1 MSERVRLPNVSELPG
16 MGADPLDAA
25 RRVDL
30 SPQPPLG
37 GARGLSKDEVIDGLR
52 ERAAGLR
59 ERAAENDSAL
69 ASIREIVAQGLGFNS
84 TLIED
89 DVRIAV
95 ALAQRAVLLGLATDF
110 TDDMQTR
117 LATAAEPF
125 RTDHLMSLGRGR
137 APRSGLERILNALP
151 VPDTAKG

>member
-37 GARGLSKDEVIDGLR
+37 GARGLSKDEVID
-52 ERAAGLR
+52 GLR

>member
-52 ERAAGLR
+52 ERAA
-59 ERAAENDSAL
+59 ENDSAL

-84 TLIED
+84 TFIED